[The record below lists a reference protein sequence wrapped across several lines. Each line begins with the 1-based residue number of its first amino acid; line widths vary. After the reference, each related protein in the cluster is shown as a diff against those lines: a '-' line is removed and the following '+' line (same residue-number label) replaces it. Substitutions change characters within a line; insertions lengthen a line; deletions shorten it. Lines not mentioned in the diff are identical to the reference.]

1 MSYRQ
6 EIPQARGI
14 VLLSGMPGTG
24 KTTFAHALA
33 ERTPLHHVESDAIRR
48 QLFARPQYTRDEHAR
63 VFSEVERRARK
74 ALKHGELAVIDATN
88 LTRKDRRRFL
98 QLGRKMG
105 VPLVAVRVVA
115 PEETVR
121 ERLCRPREGWS
132 EADLKV
138 HEMMK
143 GRAQPFSVPVVVVDS
158 RYPLGPSLDLV
169 LALLKEE
176 EGE

>member
-6 EIPQARGI
+6 EIPAATGI
-14 VLLSGMPGTG
+14 VLLSGLPGTG

-33 ERTPLHHVESDAIRR
+33 ERVPLRHIESDAVRR

-63 VFSEVERRARK
+63 VFRVVERRARE
-74 ALKHGELAVIDATN
+74 ALEQGELAVIDATN
-88 LTRKDRRRFL
+88 LTRKDRRRFVR
-98 QLGRKMG
+98 LGRETD
-105 VPLVAVRVVA
+105 VPLVAVRLVA
-115 PEETVR
+115 PGETVK
-121 ERLCRPREGWS
+121 ERLGRPRDGWS
-132 EADLKV
+132 EADFAV

-169 LALLKEE
+169 LALLKEG
-176 EGE
+176 GE